1 MENNGNEYSCGRSN
15 DIVAYIYNEIESSE
29 RRKFETHL
37 AECMSCT
44 DEDAFNEFYRLYAP
58 MVHGILLTRV
68 PYDDVKDLVQEVFFS
83 AYKHLESVRDPS
95 ALGGWLAKIAR
106 NRAAEHYRT
115 SKPGNE
121 LPDEVRGREE
131 KKTEAVEVLAAICS
145 LPDTYRETLILRL
158 VEGMSGN
165 EIAERTGLKPE
176 SVRVNLH
183 RGMEMLRSKLGIAGA
198 GK

>member
-1 MENNGNEYSCGRSN
+1 MLEQAGAIQIFSRSAATLTA
-15 DIVAYIYNEIESSE
+15 DAFSPEELLFK
-29 RRKFETHL
+29 RLR
-37 AECMSCT
+37 AG
-44 DEDAFNEFYRLYAP
+44 DEEAFNEFYRSYAP

-106 NRAAEHYRT
+106 NRAVEHYRN
-115 SKPGNE
+115 SKPGNA
-121 LPDEVRGREE
+121 LPDEVRGRDERM
-131 KKTEAVEVLAAICS
+131 TEAVEVLAAIRS
-145 LPDTYRETLILRL
+145 LPDTYRETLVLRL

-183 RGMEMLRSKLGIAGA
+183 RGMEMLRSRLGIAGA